1 MRWDYIENLES
12 IRRGEYEVQ
21 LGQMTSTDAGTSPS
35 SSAHKKKIL
44 VISQFYAP
52 DITAAAF
59 RISETVGLLRQ
70 DADVRVI
77 TAVPHKAQAEA
88 ANPRD
93 DTGVIR
99 VAIRPYQ
106 GGGAVNYIMHYL
118 SFVVTATWAGV
129 KLKRSGWRPDIIW
142 VSSPPLFVG
151 IAGDALRRIM
161 GCPLVLDIRDIW
173 PESAVGAKMISQ
185 DGLLFRLGKILER
198 WLYARADRMT
208 CVSQAMQGY
217 LVQASGKTV
226 HVVYNGILRRP
237 PQPPAQHVHRRILY
251 AGNLG
256 RAQGLDVLIAA
267 FADARKRSKALA
279 GWTVDFVG
287 AGAIEDA
294 LRAGVDD
301 LDLGGSVRFL
311 GVLDKPSALAEMRQ
325 SAALFINLLSEAVF
339 ALTVPS
345 KVFDCMLA
353 GRPILYGVENPE
365 AQAILAESGG
375 NIEFTAN
382 DRASLADAIVDL
394 ATRLDQIETLAQ
406 GNSDVVLSRYTRE
419 EATREL
425 FSALD
430 AAQKSPRPTFWQ
442 KLKGRTENAFRGV
455 ARQLAFA
462 RHVPLHR
469 LLRRQV
475 LTLQRTWLQTF
486 PPGALA
492 VPDGTELSATL
503 PEPLMP
509 PRLGSAVINDD
520 SIVLTLL
527 GETKT
532 LQQPISWHNPTQ
544 ERETQLWWMTLNYME
559 YLEEVSDESFASLVE
574 SWITSAQPFARG
586 YWRDTFNSYTVSI
599 RTVIWMQQLA
609 CRRGLPQS
617 LRRRMADSIAAQLN
631 FLERNLE
638 TDLGGNH
645 LVKNIKALILGSVYF
660 CGTAPRRW
668 RNLGLKLLAT
678 ELPRQILKD
687 GVHFER
693 SLSYHNQVFVD
704 LLEIRHTLGIDPLGG
719 QLDRTLANMAQVIAD
734 LAHGDGKAPQFSD
747 AGLHMSYAS
756 KDCLDAYEKVFA
768 RRPSRR
774 STFAFA
780 DAGYFGLGVNGNLF
794 VADCG
799 LIGPDD
805 LPGHGHGDILSFE
818 WSVRGRRLIVDQGVY
833 EYVSGARR
841 ADARSSRT
849 HNTLSIAGYD
859 QADFFGDFRVGR
871 RPRPQV
877 LRFDATENGFVMEGR
892 HNGYAPMT
900 HLRRFEVTANKV
912 TVIDRVE
919 GALTSDVVVGLLL
932 HPDASP
938 SVSGAGI
945 RITLGDCSV
954 MLHASVPFEIEP
966 AVWWPDLG
974 KEVPTTRLVAH
985 WPAGVTTAS
994 FTLLVER

>member
-1 MRWDYIENLES
+1 MRCDYIENLES

-21 LGQMTSTDAGTSPS
+21 HCQTGANVGAS
-35 SSAHKKKIL
+35 SSRARRKKIL

-88 ANPRD
+88 AAARD
-93 DTGVIR
+93 DTGVVR

-106 GGGAVNYIMHYL
+106 GGGPFNYIMHYL
-118 SFVVTATWAGV
+118 SFVLTATWAGV

-185 DGLLFRLGKILER
+185 DGLLFRLGKMLER

-208 CVSQAMQGY
+208 CVSKAMQGY
-217 LVQASGKTV
+217 LVQASGKAV

-237 PQPPAQHVHRRILY
+237 PQAPAQHVHRRILY

-256 RAQGLDVLIAA
+256 RAQGLDVLISA
-267 FADARKRSKALA
+267 FADARKRSKALT

-294 LRAGVDD
+294 LRACVAD
-301 LDLGGSVRFL
+301 LDLEGNVRFL
-311 GVLDKPSALAEMRQ
+311 GVLDKPSAMAEMRQ

-365 AQAILAESGG
+365 AQAILAGSGG
-375 NIEFTAN
+375 NIEFIAN
-382 DRASLADAIVDL
+382 DQASLADAIVDL
-394 ATRLDQIETLAQ
+394 ATRLDKIEALAQ
-406 GNSDVVLSRYTRE
+406 GNSDIVLSRYTRE

-425 FSALD
+425 FAALE
-430 AAQKSPRPTFWQ
+430 AAQRSPRQTFLQ
-442 KLKGRTENAFRGV
+442 KLKVRTENASRHV
-455 ARQLAFA
+455 ARQFAFV

-469 LLRRQV
+469 LLRRGV
-475 LTLQRTWLQTF
+475 LTLQRTWFQTF
-486 PPGALA
+486 PPGGLA

-503 PEPLMP
+503 PKPLMP
-509 PRLGSAVINDD
+509 PRLGSAVVNDD
-520 SIVLTLL
+520 RIALTLL
-527 GETKT
+527 SKTQT
-532 LQQPISWHNPTQ
+532 LQRPISWHNPNQ

-559 YLEEVSDESFASLVE
+559 YLEEISDDVFASLVE
-574 SWITSAQPFARG
+574 SWFTSARPFARG
-586 YWRDTFNSYTVSI
+586 YWQDTFNSYTVSI
-599 RTVIWMQQLA
+599 RTVVWMQQLA
-609 CRRGLPQS
+609 SRPGLPQS
-617 LRRRMADSIAAQLN
+617 LRQRMAESIAAQLN

-645 LVKNIKALILGSVYF
+645 LVKNIKALILGSTYL

-668 RNLGLKLLAT
+668 HELGLKLLAA

-704 LLEIRHTLGIDPLGG
+704 VLEIRHVLGTDPLGG
-719 QLDRTLANMAQVIAD
+719 QLDRTLAGMAQVIAD
-734 LAHGDGKAPQFSD
+734 LAHGDGRPPQFSD
-747 AGLHMSYAS
+747 AGLHMSYSSA
-756 KDCLDAYEKVFA
+756 DCLDAYERVFA

-774 STFAFA
+774 ATFALA
-780 DAGYFGLGVNGNLF
+780 DAGYFGLGLDESLF
-794 VADCG
+794 VVDCG

-818 WSVRGRRLIVDQGVY
+818 WSVRGKRLIVDQGVY
-833 EYVSGARR
+833 EYVAGDRR
-841 ADARSSRT
+841 ANARSSRT
-849 HNTLSIAGYD
+849 HNTLSIAGYE

-871 RPRPQV
+871 RPRPEV
-877 LRFDATENGFVMEGR
+877 LRFNATEEGFVMEGR
-892 HNGYAPMT
+892 HNGYAPLT
-900 HLRRFEVTANKV
+900 HVRRFEVTANDV

-919 GALTSDVVVGLLL
+919 GALASDVAVGLLL
-932 HPDASP
+932 HPDANP
-938 SVSGAGI
+938 SASGADI
-945 RITLGDCSV
+945 RIAFGDCSV
-954 MLHASVPFEIEP
+954 MLRASVPFAIEP

-974 KEVPTTRLVAH
+974 NEVPTTRLVAH
-985 WPAGVTTAS
+985 WPSGVTTAS
-994 FTLLVER
+994 FTLLVEP